1 MISLIVLWQN
11 GGRLRNPIN
20 SLQSDQRSCGLIYR
34 IMLRTDG
41 GMVTKT
47 LVVES
52 ITLFLIGYL
61 KGCIMLIFGR
71 YATLLKYWGDG
82 LFKAFRN
89 TKEKRT
95 TCLGE

>member
-1 MISLIVLWQN
+1 LWLNLSNYVKNRRWNGDEDLGSRKHNIVFDW
-11 GGRLRNPIN
+11 IFK
-20 SLQSDQRSCGLIYR
+20 GLYNA
-34 IMLRTDG
+34 
-41 GMVTKT
+41 
-47 LVVES
+47 
-52 ITLFLIGYL
+52 Y
-61 KGCIMLIFGR
+61 FGR

>member
-52 ITLFLIGYL
+52 ITLFFDWIF
-61 KGCIMLIFGR
+61 KGLYNAYFGR